1 MILGEVPGRYILY
14 DFRTY
19 LLFDV
24 SNPLG
29 EVTVVPPP
37 PGSSYQFAVLGA
49 LVAKMGYRVRLLNMP
64 TCRKTTI
71 SRVLSNARGELL
83 YVGYAHRLAYAGPGA
98 VVNPEELNL
107 ENVRRVARGNVTYRV
122 MWQKCLG
129 GETYQREV
137 VSLGRLPEA
146 LGMLEVWLAER
157 FGRR

>member
-1 MILGEVPGRYILY
+1 
-14 DFRTY
+14 
-19 LLFDV
+19 
-24 SNPLG
+24 
-29 EVTVVPPP
+29 
-37 PGSSYQFAVLGA
+37 
-49 LVAKMGYRVRLLNMP
+49 
-64 TCRKTTI
+64 
-71 SRVLSNARGELL
+71 LSNARGELL

-122 MWQKCLG
+122 MWQRCLG

-157 FGRR
+157 LGRR